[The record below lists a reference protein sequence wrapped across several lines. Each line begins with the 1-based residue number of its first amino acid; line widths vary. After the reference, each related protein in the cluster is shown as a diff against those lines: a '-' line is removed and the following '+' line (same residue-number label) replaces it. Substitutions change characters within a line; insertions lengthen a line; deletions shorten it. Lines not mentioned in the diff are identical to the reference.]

1 VSKSWDPPAADDQPT
16 PTGKVGGRSV
26 CVFCSSAGGL
36 PEAYR
41 SAARD
46 LGAELAGRGH
56 RLVYGGGNVGLM
68 GEVARSVHE
77 HGGTV
82 VGVIPQGLV
91 DRELA
96 YDPADELLVTG
107 TMRERKAEMD
117 ARADAF
123 VALPGGFGTLEEL
136 LEVLTLRQLRLH
148 DRPIV
153 LVNVAGYWDPFLAM
167 VSDMIDQGFAPLG
180 EGTLFQV
187 AKTAAEAVDLAEAG
201 PAPIAG
207 RYDGRGAP
215 VTEAAVEDWTA
226 APADPAPRDA
236 GDATVER

>member
-1 VSKSWDPPAADDQPT
+1 MTLSI
-16 PTGKVGGRSV
+16 

-36 PEAYR
+36 PEPHR
-41 SAARD
+41 STARD
-46 LGAELAGRGH
+46 LGRELAVRGH

-68 GEVARSVHE
+68 GEVARSVHAN
-77 HGGTV
+77 GGTV

-96 YDPADELLVTG
+96 YDPADELLVTE
-107 TMRERKAEMD
+107 TLRERKAEMD

-148 DRPIV
+148 DRPVV

-167 VSDMIDQGFAPLG
+167 VSDMVAQGFAPLG
-180 EGTLFQV
+180 QGALFQV
-187 AKTAAEAVDLAEAG
+187 ARTAAEAVDLAEAG

-207 RYDGRGAP
+207 RFDGRGAP
-215 VTEAAVEDWTA
+215 VAEAAVEDWTA
-226 APADPAPRDA
+226 TPGDPPPRRA

>member
-1 VSKSWDPPAADDQPT
+1 VT
-16 PTGKVGGRSV
+16 LSV
-26 CVFCSSAGGL
+26 CVFCASAGGL
-36 PEAYR
+36 PEEYR
-41 SAARD
+41 QAARE
-46 LGAELAGRGH
+46 LGRELAVRGH

-107 TMRERKAEMD
+107 TLRERKAEMD

-153 LVNVAGYWDPFLAM
+153 A
-167 VSDMIDQGFAPLG
+167 QGFAPLG
-180 EGTLFQV
+180 EGVLFSV

-201 PAPIAG
+201 PSPIGG
-207 RYDGRGAP
+207 RFDGRGAP
-215 VTEAAVEDWTA
+215 VTEAAMEDWTA
-226 APADPAPRDA
+226 EP
-236 GDATVER
+236 ER

>member
-1 VSKSWDPPAADDQPT
+1 MNGVESAF
-16 PTGKVGGRSV
+16 GGHSTDSDRRERRSV

-36 PEAYR
+36 PEVYR
-41 SAARD
+41 SAARH
-46 LGAELAGRGH
+46 LGAELAVRGH

-68 GEVARSVHE
+68 GELARSVHAN
-77 HGGTV
+77 GGTV

-107 TMRERKAEMD
+107 TLRERKAEMD

-167 VSDMIDQGFAPLG
+167 VQDMVTQGFAPLG
-180 EGTLFQV
+180 EGALFQV

-201 PAPIAG
+201 PASIPG
-207 RYDGRGAP
+207 RFDGRGAP
-215 VTEAAVEDWTA
+215 VAEAAVEDWTA
-226 APADPAPRDA
+226 APGDPAPRRS
-236 GDATVER
+236 GDTTVER

>member
-1 VSKSWDPPAADDQPT
+1 VT
-16 PTGKVGGRSV
+16 LSV

-36 PEAYR
+36 PEPYR

-46 LGAELAGRGH
+46 LGRELATRGH

-68 GEVARSVHE
+68 GEVARSVHT

-96 YDPADELLVTG
+96 YDEADELLVTE
-107 TMRERKAEMD
+107 TLRERKAEMD
-117 ARADAF
+117 TRADAF

-148 DRPIV
+148 NRPIV

-167 VSDMIDQGFAPLG
+167 VAEMLAQGFAPLG
-180 EGTLFQV
+180 EGALFQV
-187 AKTAAEAVDLAEAG
+187 APTAAEAVDLAEST
-201 PAPIAG
+201 P
-207 RYDGRGAP
+207 AP
-215 VTEAAVEDWTA
+215 VTGPVTGAALEDWTA
-226 APADPAPRDA
+226 
-236 GDATVER
+236 VER

>member
-1 VSKSWDPPAADDQPT
+1 VT
-16 PTGKVGGRSV
+16 LSV
-26 CVFCSSAGGL
+26 CVFCASAGGL
-36 PEAYR
+36 PEAHR
-41 SAARD
+41 AAARD
-46 LGAELAGRGH
+46 LGAELARRGH

-68 GEVARSVHE
+68 GEVARSVHA

-107 TMRERKAEMD
+107 TLRERKAEMD

-148 DRPIV
+148 DRPVV

-167 VSDMIDQGFAPLG
+167 VQDMVDQGFAPLG
-180 EGTLFQV
+180 EGTLFSV
-187 AKTAAEAVDLAEAG
+187 AKTPADAVDLAEAG
-201 PAPIAG
+201 PSPIPG

-215 VTEAAVEDWTA
+215 VEEAALEDWTA
-226 APADPAPRDA
+226 EPDRWK
-236 GDATVER
+236 

>member
-1 VSKSWDPPAADDQPT
+1 VT
-16 PTGKVGGRSV
+16 LSV

-36 PEAYR
+36 PEVYVA
-41 SAARD
+41 AARD

-56 RLVYGGGNVGLM
+56 RLVYGGGNIGLM
-68 GEVARSVHE
+68 GEIARSVHA
-77 HGGTV
+77 HGGTM

-96 YDPADELLVTG
+96 YDAADELLVTE
-107 TMRERKAEMD
+107 TLRQRKAEMD

-167 VSDMIDQGFAPLG
+167 VEDMVAQGFAPLG
-180 EGTLFQV
+180 EGALFKV

-201 PAPIAG
+201 PGPITG
-207 RYDGRGAP
+207 RFDSRGAP
-215 VTEAAVEDWTA
+215 VPEATLEDWTA
-226 APADPAPRDA
+226 APGDPAPRGA

>member
-1 VSKSWDPPAADDQPT
+1 VT
-16 PTGKVGGRSV
+16 LSV

-36 PEAYR
+36 PEDYR
-41 SAARD
+41 SAAHD
-46 LGAELAGRGH
+46 LGRELARRGH

-68 GEVARSVHE
+68 GELARSVHAN
-77 HGGTV
+77 GGTV

-96 YDPADELLVTG
+96 YDQADELLVTE
-107 TMRERKAEMD
+107 TLRERKAEMD

-153 LVNVAGYWDPFLAM
+153 LVSVAGYWDPFLAM
-167 VSDMIDQGFAPLG
+167 VEDMVAQGFAPMG
-180 EGTLFQV
+180 EGVLFQV
-187 AKTAAEAVDLAEAG
+187 AKTAAEAVELAEAG
-201 PAPIAG
+201 PAPIG
-207 RYDGRGAP
+207 GSFDGRGAP

-226 APADPAPRDA
+226 DPDDPAPRRA

>member
-1 VSKSWDPPAADDQPT
+1 MT
-16 PTGKVGGRSV
+16 LSV
-26 CVFCSSAGGL
+26 CVFCASAGGL
-36 PEAYR
+36 PEVYHA
-41 SAARD
+41 AARD

-68 GEVARSVHE
+68 GEVARAVHS

-96 YDPADELLVTG
+96 YDPADELLVTT

-136 LEVLTLRQLRLH
+136 LEVITLRVLGLH
-148 DRPIV
+148 ERPIV
-153 LVNVAGYWDPFLAM
+153 VVNIEGYYNPFIALVRRM
-167 VSDMIDQGFAPLG
+167 VEQGFAPAG
-180 EGTLFQV
+180 DGDLFEV
-187 AKTAAEAVDLAEAG
+187 ASSPKEALDLAEATLG
-201 PAPIAG
+201 DHAPT
-207 RYDGRGAP
+207 AP
-215 VTEAAVEDWTA
+215 TDTAVEGWTGGTE
-226 APADPAPRDA
+226 RSA
-236 GDATVER
+236 GS

>member
-1 VSKSWDPPAADDQPT
+1 M
-16 PTGKVGGRSV
+16 SV
-26 CVFCSSAGGL
+26 CVFCSSAEGL
-36 PEAYR
+36 AEVYR

-46 LGAELAGRGH
+46 LGRELATRGH

-68 GEVARSVHE
+68 GEVARSVHA

-96 YDPADELLVTG
+96 YDPADELLVTE
-107 TMRERKAEMD
+107 TLRERKAEMD

-167 VSDMIDQGFAPLG
+167 VAAMVAQGFAPLG
-180 EGTLFQV
+180 EGALFQV
-187 AKTAAEAVDLAEAG
+187 AATAAEAVDLAEAG
-201 PAPIAG
+201 PSPILG
-207 RYDGRGAP
+207 RFDGRGAP
-215 VTEAAVEDWTA
+215 VAEAAVEDWTA
-226 APADPAPRDA
+226 APGDPAPRRG

>member
-1 VSKSWDPPAADDQPT
+1 MT
-16 PTGKVGGRSV
+16 LSV

-36 PEAYR
+36 PEVYLA
-41 SAARD
+41 AARD
-46 LGAELAGRGH
+46 LGAELARRGH

-68 GEVARSVHE
+68 GEVARSVHAN
-77 HGGTV
+77 GGTV

-96 YDPADELLVTG
+96 YDPADELLVTT

-153 LVNVAGYWDPFLAM
+153 LVNVAGYWDPFLSM
-167 VSDMIDQGFAPLG
+167 VADMVDQGFAPLG
-180 EGTLFQV
+180 DGALFQV
-187 AKTAAEAVDLAEAG
+187 AKAPAEAVDLAESG
-201 PAPIAG
+201 PTPIPG

-215 VTEAAVEDWTA
+215 VEALEEAAVEDWTA
-226 APADPAPRDA
+226 EPDRWKS
-236 GDATVER
+236 

>member
-1 VSKSWDPPAADDQPT
+1 
-16 PTGKVGGRSV
+16 V

-36 PEAYR
+36 PEVYR
-41 SAARD
+41 AAARD
-46 LGAELAGRGH
+46 LGRELAARGH

-68 GEVARSVHE
+68 GEIARSVHAN
-77 HGGTV
+77 GGTV

-96 YDPADELLVTG
+96 YDPADELLVTE
-107 TMRERKAEMD
+107 TLRERKAEMD

-167 VSDMIDQGFAPLG
+167 VAEMVGQGFAPLG
-180 EGTLFQV
+180 QGALFQV
-187 AKTAAEAVDLAEAG
+187 AETAAEAVDLAEAG
-201 PAPIAG
+201 PAPIGG
-207 RYDGRGAP
+207 RFDRRGAP
-215 VTEAAVEDWTA
+215 LTDAAVEDWTA
-226 APADPAPRDA
+226 PPGDPAPRRS

>member
-1 VSKSWDPPAADDQPT
+1 MNGMESAS
-16 PTGKVGGRSV
+16 GGHSIDSDRQDRRSV

-36 PEAYR
+36 PEVHR

-46 LGAELAGRGH
+46 LGAELAARGH

-82 VGVIPQGLV
+82 VGVIPKGLV

-96 YDPADELLVTG
+96 YDLADELLVTG

-167 VSDMIDQGFAPLG
+167 VGDMVAQGFAPFG

-187 AKTAAEAVDLAEAG
+187 AKTAAEAVDLVEAG
-201 PAPIAG
+201 PAPIPG
-207 RYDGRGAP
+207 RDAW
-215 VTEAAVEDWTA
+215 VEEAAVEDWTA
-226 APADPAPRDA
+226 
-236 GDATVER
+236 

>member
-1 VSKSWDPPAADDQPT
+1 MT
-16 PTGKVGGRSV
+16 LSV
-26 CVFCSSAGGL
+26 CVFCASAGGL
-36 PEAYR
+36 PEVYR
-41 SAARD
+41 AAARD

-68 GEVARSVHE
+68 GEVARSVHAN
-77 HGGTV
+77 GGTV

-96 YDPADELLVTG
+96 YDPADELLVTK

-148 DRPIV
+148 DRPVV
-153 LVNVAGYWDPFLAM
+153 LLNVAGYWDPFLAM
-167 VSDMIDQGFAPLG
+167 VQDMVDQGFAPLG
-180 EGTLFQV
+180 EGALFQV
-187 AKTAAEAVDLAEAG
+187 AKTAAEAVDLAESG
-201 PAPIAG
+201 PAPIPG
-207 RYDGRGAP
+207 RYDRRGAP
-215 VTEAAVEDWTA
+215 LEDEAAVEDWTSEPDA
-226 APADPAPRDA
+226 PAPRRA
-236 GDATVER
+236 GGAPVER

>member
-1 VSKSWDPPAADDQPT
+1 VT
-16 PTGKVGGRSV
+16 LSV

-36 PEAYR
+36 PEDYR
-41 SAARD
+41 SAAHD
-46 LGAELAGRGH
+46 LGRELARRGH

-68 GEVARSVHE
+68 GELARSVHAN
-77 HGGTV
+77 GGTV

-96 YDPADELLVTG
+96 YDQADELLVTE
-107 TMRERKAEMD
+107 TLRERKAEMD

-153 LVNVAGYWDPFLAM
+153 LVSVAGYWDPFLAM
-167 VSDMIDQGFAPLG
+167 VEDMVAQGFAPMG
-180 EGTLFQV
+180 EGVLFQV
-187 AKTAAEAVDLAEAG
+187 AKTAAEAVELAEAG
-201 PAPIAG
+201 PAPIGG
-207 RYDGRGAP
+207 RFDGRGAP

-226 APADPAPRDA
+226 DPHDPAPRRA

>member
-1 VSKSWDPPAADDQPT
+1 VT
-16 PTGKVGGRSV
+16 LRV

-41 SAARD
+41 GAARD
-46 LGAELAGRGH
+46 LGRELAGRGH

-68 GEVARSVHE
+68 GELARSVHD

-96 YDPADELLVTG
+96 YDPADELLVTE
-107 TMRERKAEMD
+107 TLRERKAEMD

-148 DRPIV
+148 DRLIG

-167 VSDMIDQGFAPLG
+167 VSDMVAQGFAPLG
-180 EGTLFQV
+180 EGALFQV
-187 AKTAAEAVDLAEAG
+187 ATTPAEAVDLAEAG

-207 RYDGRGAP
+207 AFDPRGAP

-226 APADPAPRDA
+226 APDDPAPRRA
-236 GDATVER
+236 GDAAVER